1 MNNRLY
7 CTFVEPNEI
16 NEISK
21 KIQSSYKVLFDK
33 IFVLESLDGEKV
45 MLTYNVDLG
54 NSNGEFAIGN
64 TILVH
69 RKKQTNTLYTI
80 NALNEL
86 IKSLNNGVL
95 DKSYSINWDDY
106 KNCILLVQADGY
118 KKIKK
123 ENHKEMTKAK
133 LFNYLIQSKETDQN
147 MYTLSVI
154 HTALKK
160 FKTKIVL
167 YNYDA
172 FVFDFC
178 DVEYDGLFKTLEHIV
193 SDEYPISIKK
203 GNHYGALYEI

>member
-16 NEISK
+16 KEISG
-21 KIQSSYKVLFDK
+21 KIQSSYRVLFDK
-33 IFVLESLDGEKV
+33 IFVLESLDGEKI

-54 NSNGEFAIGN
+54 NTKGEFAIGN

-95 DKSYSINWDDY
+95 DKSYSIDWNDY

-118 KKIKK
+118 KKI
-123 ENHKEMTKAK
+123 
-133 LFNYLIQSKETDQN
+133 D
-147 MYTLSVI
+147 
-154 HTALKK
+154 
-160 FKTKIVL
+160 TKI
-167 YNYDA
+167 
-172 FVFDFC
+172 
-178 DVEYDGLFKTLEHIV
+178 K
-193 SDEYPISIKK
+193 
-203 GNHYGALYEI
+203 EIINLS

>member
-7 CTFVEPNEI
+7 CTFVEPDEI
-16 NEISK
+16 EIISQ

-33 IFVLESLDGEKV
+33 IFVLESLDGEKI
-45 MLTYNVDLG
+45 MLTYNVDMG
-54 NSNGEFAIGN
+54 NVEGEFAVSN

-118 KKIKK
+118 KKI
-123 ENHKEMTKAK
+123 N
-133 LFNYLIQSKETDQN
+133 
-147 MYTLSVI
+147 
-154 HTALKK
+154 
-160 FKTKIVL
+160 TKI
-167 YNYDA
+167 
-172 FVFDFC
+172 
-178 DVEYDGLFKTLEHIV
+178 K
-193 SDEYPISIKK
+193 
-203 GNHYGALYEI
+203 EIINLS

>member
-7 CTFVEPNEI
+7 CTFVELDEI
-16 NEISK
+16 KEICSR
-21 KIQSSYKVLFDK
+21 IQSSYKVLFDK
-33 IFVLESLDGEKV
+33 IFVLESLDGEKI

-95 DKSYSINWDDY
+95 DKSYSINWNDY

-118 KKIKK
+118 KKI
-123 ENHKEMTKAK
+123 
-133 LFNYLIQSKETDQN
+133 D
-147 MYTLSVI
+147 
-154 HTALKK
+154 
-160 FKTKIVL
+160 TKIKEIINL
-167 YNYDA
+167 Y
-172 FVFDFC
+172 
-178 DVEYDGLFKTLEHIV
+178 
-193 SDEYPISIKK
+193 
-203 GNHYGALYEI
+203 